1 MTDTTMKRLA
11 VSLVG
16 AGGLAAAGLGLYAR
30 HIEPYSPR
38 LETLS
43 LPLPAAH
50 EHLAGLTIGFL
61 ADTHVGPFIR
71 PTDLT
76 RATSLL
82 AREHPD
88 LVLYGGDYVSESP
101 RYIKG
106 AAAVLGHLACATRY
120 GGFAVLG
127 NHDLG
132 LVPEKIEAALGG
144 VGISVL
150 RNRAVKIET
159 IQGPLWIAGID
170 ETLIGT
176 PHPELTIAQAPPG
189 AAILALWHEAQFAE
203 RAADA
208 GAFAQLSGHSH
219 GGQIRLPF
227 FGPLALPVDG
237 DRHSFGLSFAH
248 GMPVYTTR
256 GVGVYRPPLRLNCR
270 PEVTLI
276 RLVRAADAACPREH
290 RGR

>member
-1 MTDTTMKRLA
+1 
-11 VSLVG
+11 
-16 AGGLAAAGLGLYAR
+16 
-30 HIEPYSPR
+30 
-38 LETLS
+38 
-43 LPLPAAH
+43 
-50 EHLAGLTIGFL
+50 LTIGFL

-71 PTDLT
+71 TTDLA

-82 AREHPD
+82 ARERPD

-101 RYIKG
+101 RYIWG
-106 AAAVLGHLACATRY
+106 AAAVLGDLARSTRY

-132 LVPEKIEAALGG
+132 LVPGKIASALENA
-144 VGISVL
+144 GITVL
-150 RNRAVKIET
+150 RNRAAEVYT
-159 IQGPLWIAGID
+159 ARGSLWIAGID

-176 PHPELTIAQAPPG
+176 PHPERTIAQAPPG
-189 AAILALWHEAQFAE
+189 AAVLALWHEAQFAE
-203 RAADA
+203 QAARD

-227 FGPLALPVDG
+227 IGPLALPVDG
-237 DRHSFGLSFAH
+237 DRHSFGLSYAH

-256 GVGVYRPPLRLNCR
+256 GVGVYRPPLRFNCP

-276 RLVRAADAACPREH
+276 RLVRRAEDDCGQSHGA
-290 RGR
+290 G

>member
-1 MTDTTMKRLA
+1 MAGGVVKRLA
-11 VSLVG
+11 VSLIG
-16 AGGLAAAGLGLYAR
+16 FGGLLGSALVLYAR
-30 HIEPYSPR
+30 YVEPYAPR
-38 LETLS
+38 LATLT
-43 LPLPAAH
+43 LPLPEGH

-71 PTDLT
+71 PTDLV

-82 AREHPD
+82 SRERPD
-88 LVLYGGDYVSESP
+88 LVLFGGDYVSESP

-132 LVPEKIEAALGG
+132 LVPEKIEAALEGAG
-144 VGISVL
+144 VTVL
-150 RNRAVKIET
+150 RNRAIEVET
-159 IQGPLWIAGID
+159 SQGPLWIAGID
-170 ETLIGT
+170 ETLIGK
-176 PHPELTIAQAPPG
+176 PHPERTIAQAPRG
-189 AAILALWHEAQFAE
+189 AAVLALWHEAQFAE
-203 RAADA
+203 QAAEA

-227 FGPLALPVDG
+227 IGPLALPIDG
-237 DRHSFGLSFAH
+237 DRHSFGLSFAY

-256 GVGVYRPPLRLNCR
+256 GVGVYRPALRFNCP

-276 RLVRAADAACPREH
+276 RLVPRADVPCLRSVSAR
-290 RGR
+290 